1 MQACTVIYEDIAIIF
16 FNPTFWLAEVAI
28 CLQLAQADPG
38 GWTVRFGTRGW
49 VFRVSG
55 CAQSFCGM
63 FFIMKSVQ
71 GHRKRR
77 NRRGDSS
84 IGNFYDLK
92 KRRRLPSPSSGT
104 TEAI

>member
-1 MQACTVIYEDIAIIF
+1 MLNPKHIAIIF
-16 FNPTFWLAEVAI
+16 YATFWLADVAI

-38 GWTVRFGTRGW
+38 GWTLRFGTRGW

-55 CAQSFCGM
+55 CAESFCVM

-77 NRRGDSS
+77 NRREDSS

-92 KRRRLPSPSSGT
+92 KCRRLSSPSSVT